1 MNQTRNQ
8 STAKTR
14 PLPPVLQSVKH
25 DTRLLLAER
34 INALFQSADDAL
46 FEMADRASSDTD
58 QNLYFDSM
66 RIVRLQRASIAQK
79 FVDNYSRNWGQILS
93 VSAPITQQP
102 AVELQAEDF
111 SLVQNDELEISVAAA
126 GISSKVTSMFLLP
139 ITQLTKRIESV
150 CDKTIEPQRNP
161 LGPQSLSQA
170 FIQGIETLDVN
181 IKVRIIL
188 LKLFER
194 FVAEQLEAV
203 YQRAND
209 ILIDA
214 GVLPQ
219 LKQRA
224 QKSQSHPT
232 NGASSPVRVAEVE
245 PSQPPEQHD
254 SFAQLQNL
262 LSAARQR
269 STSAPLQ
276 GVPGGQPHSADTAQS
291 AQPPGQSSAQPPAQ
305 SSAQPPAQSAEP
317 NEATLISTPQL
328 LEVLGV
334 VQGST
339 SSEPIDLEQ
348 PIQPLDLQQLIQST
362 TASLQDLDGKEGA
375 AGTSKALE
383 PDSADVV
390 DLVRMLFDYIL
401 NDRNLAI
408 PMKALIGRLQ
418 IPILKVALLDNSF
431 FAQTS
436 HPARQLL
443 NELSSAGIG
452 WSTANELKRDE
463 TYNKIESI
471 VLRVMNGFS
480 EDLNLFSNLIAE
492 LRHFVNK
499 EKKKRNHVE
508 QRVKETEQGKART
521 TQAKQTVQ
529 NLINQKACG
538 LRLPSDS
545 GHFVSDAWSKV
556 LVYIFITQGHES
568 QAWLDA
574 AATLDDLL
582 WVLQP
587 LTDEHDIARRED
599 RIPELITELEAGI
612 TLANLSEATDQMAR
626 LVETIEEIHRADLA
640 FIDEANNI
648 SLPKL
653 AVAEQPELI
662 LVSERSQPQPI
673 EEAPAE
679 LLAEVDA
686 INEGRWVEL
695 REDSNNLIR
704 CKLATIVQPGNRYVF
719 VNRKGMKVCERT
731 RHALAFALDAG
742 ELQLLDDTEMFD
754 RALEAVIG
762 NLRNLQDNPSPI
774 E

>member
-1 MNQTRNQ
+1 M
-8 STAKTR
+8 
-14 PLPPVLQSVKH
+14 
-25 DTRLLLAER
+25 
-34 INALFQSADDAL
+34 
-46 FEMADRASSDTD
+46 
-58 QNLYFDSM
+58 
-66 RIVRLQRASIAQK
+66 
-79 FVDNYSRNWGQILS
+79 
-93 VSAPITQQP
+93 
-102 AVELQAEDF
+102 
-111 SLVQNDELEISVAAA
+111 
-126 GISSKVTSMFLLP
+126 
-139 ITQLTKRIESV
+139 
-150 CDKTIEPQRNP
+150 
-161 LGPQSLSQA
+161 
-170 FIQGIETLDVN
+170 
-181 IKVRIIL
+181 
-188 LKLFER
+188 
-194 FVAEQLEAV
+194 
-203 YQRAND
+203 
-209 ILIDA
+209 
-214 GVLPQ
+214 
-219 LKQRA
+219 
-224 QKSQSHPT
+224 
-232 NGASSPVRVAEVE
+232 
-245 PSQPPEQHD
+245 
-254 SFAQLQNL
+254 
-262 LSAARQR
+262 
-269 STSAPLQ
+269 
-276 GVPGGQPHSADTAQS
+276 
-291 AQPPGQSSAQPPAQ
+291 
-305 SSAQPPAQSAEP
+305 
-317 NEATLISTPQL
+317 
-328 LEVLGV
+328 LGV

-582 WVLQP
+582 WV
-587 LTDEHDIARRED
+587 
-599 RIPELITELEAGI
+599 
-612 TLANLSEATDQMAR
+612 
-626 LVETIEEIHRADLA
+626 
-640 FIDEANNI
+640 
-648 SLPKL
+648 
-653 AVAEQPELI
+653 
-662 LVSERSQPQPI
+662 
-673 EEAPAE
+673 
-679 LLAEVDA
+679 
-686 INEGRWVEL
+686 
-695 REDSNNLIR
+695 
-704 CKLATIVQPGNRYVF
+704 
-719 VNRKGMKVCERT
+719 
-731 RHALAFALDAG
+731 
-742 ELQLLDDTEMFD
+742 
-754 RALEAVIG
+754 
-762 NLRNLQDNPSPI
+762 
-774 E
+774 